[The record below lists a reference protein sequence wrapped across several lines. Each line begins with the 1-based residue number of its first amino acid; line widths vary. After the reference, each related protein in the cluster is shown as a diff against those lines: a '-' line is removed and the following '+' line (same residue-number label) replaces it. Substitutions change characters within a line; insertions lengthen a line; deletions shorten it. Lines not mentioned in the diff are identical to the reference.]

1 MNSSIKK
8 FLQRHEMED
17 YLVDPKFKKLI
28 DLINGSFA
36 DYESQIERMTNTLD
50 VSLKKTLELNKEI
63 KSNAE
68 QDFKS
73 LVEGF
78 PGLVTWFNKDLQYIG
93 VNKNFL
99 DFTNSSKD
107 RFVGKKMGEVF
118 YSNDSD
124 LIRNFHDFVKSDE
137 VSSQGRFNVVIQEQ
151 NFKIISHFQK
161 VNNGEII
168 IIASVDVTNE
178 YKIQEELNK
187 QNEMAIKNSKLTAI
201 GEMSAGIAHEI
212 NNPLMILSG
221 NANQILTTLNNES
234 LTAEEKLEIV
244 RLKSQKI
251 CNMSERINKIV
262 KGLKYISRDGT
273 NDVFEMVTFEY
284 IFNSTFELCAERIK
298 FNEIKFNIIG
308 NKEVVLSCQQSLV
321 SQVILNLLNNS
332 IDAISDLSNKWI
344 SVEIVE
350 TQSYIDIKFSDSG
363 EGISKEIDEKIFQPF
378 YTTKEVGKGTGLGLS
393 ISKAII
399 EKQHGQLYLDKQCKN
414 TCFVIRFPVPSYKH
428 ESLAG

>member
-1 MNSSIKK
+1 
-8 FLQRHEMED
+8 
-17 YLVDPKFKKLI
+17 
-28 DLINGSFA
+28 
-36 DYESQIERMTNTLD
+36 
-50 VSLKKTLELNKEI
+50 
-63 KSNAE
+63 
-68 QDFKS
+68 
-73 LVEGF
+73 
-78 PGLVTWFNKDLQYIG
+78 
-93 VNKNFL
+93 
-99 DFTNSSKD
+99 
-107 RFVGKKMGEVF
+107 
-118 YSNDSD
+118 
-124 LIRNFHDFVKSDE
+124 
-137 VSSQGRFNVVIQEQ
+137 
-151 NFKIISHFQK
+151 
-161 VNNGEII
+161 
-168 IIASVDVTNE
+168 
-178 YKIQEELNK
+178 
-187 QNEMAIKNSKLTAI
+187 
-201 GEMSAGIAHEI
+201 
-212 NNPLMILSG
+212 MILSG